1 VYLHPNHMDLHP
13 ELSKPT
19 LTTVQT
25 HQTGYFYY
33 PRKQTNGWKT
43 IKSIVHPKW
52 FEQKEFTKQYTISL
66 DSRVVAA
73 LDQEHGRRWTSK
85 EPKWVMKKDDP
96 EGVGFWLYH
105 VRTGMKGKE
114 RWVRSEDIH
123 RFRDKQSKVGRPA
136 SGTAY
141 KVRRAIWRTLA
152 SSNLSS
158 AFRHYGHR
166 TPGRK
171 EVVSLRLPDLSLAVF
186 ELLKAHF
193 PFNEEHVHVLI
204 AWSKLKNI
212 SWFESHDVNPLL
224 YAERTEQLAF
234 LKHVSDTSW
243 KAVLAGLIEGRYADQ
258 TVVLSNVQQTE
269 ENENG
274 LLLLNGH
281 LGNNITIP
289 EYRSELSEACTH
301 CKSKAWTYCKPNEFG
316 FARCGDCGL
325 VIDV

>member
-1 VYLHPNHMDLHP
+1 MDLHP

-289 EYRSELSEACTH
+289 EYRSELSEACIH